1 MVTYDKIVETPLE
14 PQATNVL
21 WLKPTGDGFSF
32 YRYKN
37 GHWEA
42 LKIMDDKG
50 TASTDDDTEVDIADI
65 PSMDHI
71 EEIVQEEVT
80 EQMAVH
86 DENVK
91 DVHYEESDDP
101 SEYPDYSDI
110 I

>member
-1 MVTYDKIVETPLE
+1 MVTYDKIVEDPLE
-14 PQATNVL
+14 PRATNVL
-21 WLKPTGDGFSF
+21 WLRPIGDGFSF

-42 LKIMDDKG
+42 LKMVDDKG
-50 TASTDDDTEVDIADI
+50 TASPDDDTEMDV
-65 PSMDHI
+65 PSMDNI
-71 EEIVQEEVT
+71 DDKIQKEVT

-91 DVHYEESDDP
+91 DVHYEESTDTG
-101 SEYPDYSDI
+101 EYPDYSDI